1 MRKNKVST
9 TQIIALGFVILVVV
23 GGLLLMLP
31 VASRDGQWTSL
42 IDAMFTA
49 GTSSCVTGLVVVNT
63 LVVVHIVV
71 SVVNTLVAVAY
82 KAVDYSSPLVVHIVV
97 AVYNPHY
104 LQLLSYL

>member
-63 LVVVHIVV
+63 LEHWSFFGQFVIMCLIQIGGLGVVTMISMFMIIFGSRLSVH
-71 SVVNTLVAVAY
+71 
-82 KAVDYSSPLVVHIVV
+82 
-97 AVYNPHY
+97 
-104 LQLLSYL
+104 QRLLL